1 MIKFEFKFQ
10 TKNQANGKKLLEKLF
25 TKRRGEQLPEKS
37 GWLWIFNS
45 LEQHFYKND
54 LEDKLTAPAGR
65 LYRHN

>member
-37 GWLWIFNS
+37 G
-45 LEQHFYKND
+45 
-54 LEDKLTAPAGR
+54 
-65 LYRHN
+65 